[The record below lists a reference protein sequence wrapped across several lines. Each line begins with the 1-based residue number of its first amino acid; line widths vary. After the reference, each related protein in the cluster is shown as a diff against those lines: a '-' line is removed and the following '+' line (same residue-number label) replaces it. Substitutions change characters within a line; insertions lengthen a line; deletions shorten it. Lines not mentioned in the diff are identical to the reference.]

1 MCKIKF
7 AGGRLKM
14 SSYVSANNLA
24 FIKSDI
30 HLGPVHQSSSVR
42 VTTDHD
48 RGSGEKQRKER
59 RKSSRPEV
67 AIPTYPTPFLR
78 LSARLTYSISPDSIA
93 PLPQCFKA
101 AKRSIGIPVLRLLA
115 GHTQKTTSLD
125 F

>member
-59 RKSSRPEV
+59 RNVVKFKTRGRDSNVPN
-67 AIPTYPTPFLR
+67 P
-78 LSARLTYSISPDSIA
+78 LS
-93 PLPQCFKA
+93 
-101 AKRSIGIPVLRLLA
+101 
-115 GHTQKTTSLD
+115 
-125 F
+125 